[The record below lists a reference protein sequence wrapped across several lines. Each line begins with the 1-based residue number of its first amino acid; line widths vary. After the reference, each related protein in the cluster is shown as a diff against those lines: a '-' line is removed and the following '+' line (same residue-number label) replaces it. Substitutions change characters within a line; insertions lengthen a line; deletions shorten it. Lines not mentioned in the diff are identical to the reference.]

1 MMMMGS
7 SSPVKNEREEYT
19 DNGLSPVK
27 LSALENNDSFGKTI
41 MMRMGMTMRKTMKM
55 KMKMMGMI
63 VKKEWDLIV
72 IVVVVNVDIVL
83 MVRAAM
89 VTLLISRVYK

>member
-27 LSALENNDSFGKTI
+27 LSALKIMIALGK
-41 MMRMGMTMRKTMKM
+41 
-55 KMKMMGMI
+55 
-63 VKKEWDLIV
+63 L
-72 IVVVVNVDIVL
+72 
-83 MVRAAM
+83 
-89 VTLLISRVYK
+89 